1 VSQHCYNCYHR
12 SIPMI
17 TDPVQVSPA
26 SFFLGI
32 DGGGSKTTAVIVDAH
47 GNELARGQA
56 GSSNHGV
63 VGLQQAVAHIHA
75 ALAQAKQAAN
85 IETMLNTA
93 WLGLA
98 GIDSPAEHQLLF
110 PHIQSLAQK
119 VILTNDADLVLSALD
134 DLVGIALIAG
144 TGSAAL
150 GRDRHGTSKYS
161 GGWGHIIGDEGSGY
175 DIGRMALQAAVRA
188 ADFRGEETILLDYIL
203 QYWHI
208 YDVQGILNEVYQHTD
223 NAKIARLSSLV
234 FTAARAGDHMA
245 QQIVQHAANEL
256 ALAVIALSKQ
266 LDFIG
271 IPLPLALGGGLLLHE
286 SDFRAQ
292 VIDTIR
298 QSHPISQVVLAEQP
312 ALNAARA
319 AIRLEKTGEDPSIL

>member
-1 VSQHCYNCYHR
+1 
-12 SIPMI
+12 MI
-17 TDPVQVSPA
+17 IDPVQVSTA

-32 DGGGSKTTAVIVDAH
+32 DGGGSKTIAVIVDAS
-47 GNELARGQA
+47 GNELGRGQA
-56 GSSNHGV
+56 DSSNYSV
-63 VGLQQAVAHIHA
+63 VGHQRAISHIHIA
-75 ALAQAKQAAN
+75 TQEARQAAG
-85 IETMLNTA
+85 IDETLNTA

-98 GIDSPAEHQLLF
+98 GIDSPNEHQLIF
-110 PHIQSLAQK
+110 PHVQSVAQK
-119 VILTNDADLVLSALD
+119 VHLTNDADLVLSALD

-144 TGSAAL
+144 TGSITL
-150 GRDRHGTSKYS
+150 GRDRHGASGRS
-161 GGWGHIIGDEGSGY
+161 GGWGYIIGDEGSGY
-175 DIGRMALQAAVRA
+175 DMGRKALQAAVRA
-188 ADFRGEETILLDYIL
+188 ADGRGEETMLLDYIL
-203 QYWHI
+203 QHWHI
-208 YDVQGILNEVYQHTD
+208 SDANGILNEVYQHTD

-245 QQIVQHAANEL
+245 QQIVQYAANEL

-292 VIDTIR
+292 VIETIR

-319 AIRLEKTGEDPSIL
+319 AIHLEKTGEDSSIL